1 MATRQPR
8 QAPLISLAA
17 LKGEASA
24 QKLLN
29 RLVEQGLEAQ
39 RATIPPANAE
49 PGTQPDPK
57 RSQAAVVELLQV
69 FTRCCT
75 AGLLACG
82 TEWILQARCKS
93 ARWLH
98 LTVGIS
104 CRHPCQHPGAL
115 AMAVPRHTACA

>member
-39 RATIPPANAE
+39 RATLAPTNAE

-82 TEWILQARCKS
+82 TVWILQA
-93 ARWLH
+93 
-98 LTVGIS
+98 
-104 CRHPCQHPGAL
+104 
-115 AMAVPRHTACA
+115 